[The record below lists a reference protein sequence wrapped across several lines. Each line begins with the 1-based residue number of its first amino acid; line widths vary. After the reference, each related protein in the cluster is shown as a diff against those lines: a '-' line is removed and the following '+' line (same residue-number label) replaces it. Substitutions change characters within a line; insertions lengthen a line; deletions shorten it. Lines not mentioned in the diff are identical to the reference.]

1 MLRRML
7 LRRTRRLGIK
17 PNSQTKQEAQQA
29 RPFFMHPAVFLSGW
43 VALGLLFGFQQLVEV
58 EVSMGDWKIPLWV
71 PLVGDTFGFLLWGLV
86 VLGMWRF
93 LRASIQRASPRQM
106 LLQYL
111 PLSVLVSILLEVIYL
126 AVFRYQAP
134 GKHHT
139 YWTRLERYLSS
150 ELVTDI
156 AIFWIGFALV
166 RSIGYYQRFRE
177 REQMTARLEAQLV
190 QARMQ
195 ALQME
200 LNPHFL
206 FNTLNCVSSLMRS
219 DPDSADEMLERL
231 SSLLRIT
238 LAKGEAQ
245 RIPLQEEMEVIQ
257 LYVSIQQLRFGD
269 RVRHSIQVAPEAW
282 DALVPTMILQPIVE
296 NAYVHGIARSLG
308 VGTITINA
316 SIEGDT
322 LCISIRNAGCVPGSF
337 DEAPKGQGVGIA
349 NVKARLE
356 LHYGSRQSF
365 SIREMVPGDVTAIFL
380 LPLEIVKSPSKDHAE
395 PLYAASSSDRG

>member
-1 MLRRML
+1 MLRRW
-7 LRRTRRLGIK
+7 TRRLGIK
-17 PNSQTKQEAQQA
+17 PNSLTKQEAQQA
-29 RPFFMHPAVFLSGW
+29 PPFFMHPVVFLSGW
-43 VALGLLFGFQQLVEV
+43 VALGLLIGCEELAEI
-58 EVSMGDWKIPLWV
+58 SLGGYKIPPWA
-71 PLVGDTFGFLLWGLV
+71 PLVGGAFQFLLWGLIF
-86 VLGMWRF
+86 LGMWRF
-93 LRASIQRASPRQM
+93 LRVSIQSASPRQM

-111 PLSVLVSILLEVIYL
+111 PLSLLVSVFQEVVFV
-126 AVFRYQAP
+126 AVFRYQIP

-139 YWTRLERYLSS
+139 YWGRLERYLSS
-150 ELVTDI
+150 ELISDI
-156 AIFWIGFALV
+156 LVFWIVFALF
-166 RSIGYYQRFRE
+166 RSISYYQRFRE
-177 REQMTARLEAQLV
+177 REQMATRLEGQLV
-190 QARMQ
+190 QARLQ

-257 LYVSIQQLRFGD
+257 LYVSIQELRFGD
-269 RVRHSIQVAPEAW
+269 RVRHSIQVTPEAW

-308 VGTITINA
+308 VGTITIKA

-337 DEAPKGQGVGIA
+337 DDALKGQGVGIA

-365 SIREMVPGDVTAIFL
+365 SIRELVPGDVTAIFL
-380 LPLEIVKSPSKDHAE
+380 LPLEIAKSPSNDHAE

>member
-1 MLRRML
+1 
-7 LRRTRRLGIK
+7 
-17 PNSQTKQEAQQA
+17 
-29 RPFFMHPAVFLSGW
+29 MHPVVFLSGW
-43 VALGLLFGFQQLVEV
+43 AALGLLFGFQQIV
-58 EVSMGDWKIPLWV
+58 EVSIGGWKIPFWA

-86 VLGMWRF
+86 FLGMWRF
-93 LRASIQRASPRQM
+93 LRVSIQSASPRQM

-111 PLSVLVSILLEVIYL
+111 PLSVLVSILQEAIFI
-126 AVFRYQAP
+126 AIFRYQAP
-134 GKHHT
+134 GKHYG
-139 YWTRLERYLSS
+139 YWAQLEHYLSS
-150 ELVTDI
+150 ELVTDV
-156 AIFWIGFALV
+156 AIFWIVFALF
-166 RSIGYYQRFRE
+166 RSVGYYQRFRE
-177 REQMTARLEAQLV
+177 REQMATRLEAQLV
-190 QARMQ
+190 QARLQ
-195 ALQME
+195 ALQMQ

-219 DPDSADEMLERL
+219 DPDGADEMLERL

-269 RVRHSIQVAPEAW
+269 RVRHSIHVAPEAW

-308 VGTITINA
+308 EGTITIKA
-316 SIEGDT
+316 SVAGDT
-322 LCISIRNAGCVPGSF
+322 LCILIRNAGCVQGSF
-337 DEAPKGQGVGIA
+337 DSAPQGQGVGIA

-365 SIREMVPGDVTAIFL
+365 SIREMVPGDVTVVFL
-380 LPLEIVKSPSKDHAE
+380 LPLEIAKSPSSDHGE

>member
-1 MLRRML
+1 MLRRW
-7 LRRTRRLGIK
+7 TRRLGIK
-17 PNSQTKQEAQQA
+17 PNSLTKQEAQQG

-43 VALGLLFGFQQLVEV
+43 AALGLLFGFQQLAEV
-58 EVSMGDWKIPLWV
+58 EVSMGEWKIPLWV
-71 PLVGDTFGFLLWGLV
+71 PLVGDAFGFLLWGLV

-93 LRASIQRASPRQM
+93 LRASIQRASLRQM
-106 LLQYL
+106 ILQYL
-111 PLSVLVSILLEVIYL
+111 PMSVLVSIFLQVIYL
-126 AVFRYQAP
+126 AIFRYQAP

-139 YWTRLERYLSS
+139 YLYRLERYLSS

-177 REQMTARLEAQLV
+177 REQMATRLEGQLV
-190 QARMQ
+190 QARLQ

-257 LYVSIQQLRFGD
+257 LYVSIQELRFGD
-269 RVRHSIQVAPEAW
+269 RVRHSIEVAPEAW

-308 VGTITINA
+308 VGTITIKA

-322 LCISIRNAGCVPGSF
+322 LCLSIRNAGCVPGSF
-337 DEAPKGQGVGIA
+337 DAAPKGQGVGIA

-380 LPLEIVKSPSKDHAE
+380 LPLEIAKSPSNDHGE

>member
-1 MLRRML
+1 M
-7 LRRTRRLGIK
+7 RLKIK
-17 PNSQTKQEAQQA
+17 PNNLTKQEARQA
-29 RPFFMHPAVFLSGW
+29 RPFFMHPVVFLSGW
-43 VALGLLFGFQQLVEV
+43 AALGLLFGFQQLVEV
-58 EVSMGDWKIPLWV
+58 SMGGWRIPYWA

-86 VLGMWRF
+86 LLGMWCF
-93 LRASIQRASPRQM
+93 LRVSIQSASPRQM

-111 PLSVLVSILLEVIYL
+111 PLSVLVSVLLEVIFL
-126 AVFRYQAP
+126 AIFRWEAP
-134 GKHHT
+134 GKHYT
-139 YWTRLERYLSS
+139 YWARLERYLSS
-150 ELVTDI
+150 ELVTDV

-166 RSIGYYQRFRE
+166 RSIGYYQQFRE
-177 REQMTARLEAQLV
+177 REQMAARLEAQLV
-190 QARMQ
+190 QARLQ
-195 ALQME
+195 ALQMQ

-219 DPDSADEMLERL
+219 DPDGADEMLERL

-238 LAKGEAQ
+238 LTKGEAQ
-245 RIPLQEEMEVIQ
+245 RIPLLEEMEVVQ

-308 VGTITINA
+308 VGTITIKA
-316 SIEGDT
+316 SVEGDT
-322 LCISIRNAGCVPGSF
+322 LCVSIRNAGCVPGSF
-337 DEAPKGQGVGIA
+337 DDAPKGQGIGIA

-380 LPLEIVKSPSKDHAE
+380 LPLQMAKSPSNDHAE
-395 PLYAASSSDRG
+395 PIYAASSSDRG

>member
-1 MLRRML
+1 
-7 LRRTRRLGIK
+7 
-17 PNSQTKQEAQQA
+17 
-29 RPFFMHPAVFLSGW
+29 MHPLVFLSGW
-43 VALGLLFGFQQLVEV
+43 VVLGLLFGFQEIVEM
-58 EVSMGDWKIPLWV
+58 SFSDWKIPLASWTIDY
-71 PLVGDTFGFLLWGLV
+71 LIWGLIC
-86 VLGMWRF
+86 LGLWHF
-93 LRASIQRASPRQM
+93 LRASIQSATPRQM
-106 LLQYL
+106 ILQYL
-111 PLSVLVSILLEVIYL
+111 PLSVLVSVLVEATYA
-126 AVFRYQAP
+126 AVVRYQHP
-134 GKHHT
+134 GQHLT
-139 YWTRLERYLSS
+139 YVARVERNLFSA
-150 ELVTDI
+150 LVTDV
-156 AIFWIGFALV
+156 AIFWLVFALFRGV
-166 RSIGYYQRFRE
+166 GYYQRFRE
-177 REQMTARLEAQLV
+177 REQMASRLEGQLV
-190 QARMQ
+190 QARLQ
-195 ALQME
+195 ALQMQ

-219 DPDSADEMLERL
+219 DPDGADEMLERL

-238 LAKGEAQ
+238 LAKGQAQ
-245 RIPLQEEMEVIQ
+245 KVPLQEEMDVIQ

-269 RVRHSIQVAPEAW
+269 RVRHSIEVAPEAW

-337 DEAPKGQGVGIA
+337 DGAPKGQGVGIA

-380 LPLEIVKSPSKDHAE
+380 LPLEIAKSPSNDHAE
-395 PLYAASSSDRG
+395 HLYAASSSDRG